1 MGHFNRTIFIHHN
14 YDLTKNGLYALL
26 HEVGHSLQPPTSVG
40 SNSYKN
46 FVIKRG
52 INTISSVYKLLLIYT
67 KNLNYTSFNC
77 EKASSYYIE
86 FIGQISD
93 DNHSFLEL
101 NSKLLQS
108 NPCQASLYKCIYV
121 LWNQLH
127 YSTKELTKLVS
138 NEDLKFEN
146 GGKCNFVTSSY
157 FLSTARPRD
166 TRILVPEKN
175 RATQNRAS

>member
-1 MGHFNRTIFIHHN
+1 MTNIEKDSNEIYFSNLETNIISIISKYVAIITQYLKQCN
-14 YDLTKNGLYALL
+14 DSIIIQN
-26 HEVGHSLQPPTSVG
+26 
-40 SNSYKN
+40 NSYKN

-101 NSKLLQS
+101 N
-108 NPCQASLYKCIYV
+108 
-121 LWNQLH
+121 
-127 YSTKELTKLVS
+127 
-138 NEDLKFEN
+138 
-146 GGKCNFVTSSY
+146 
-157 FLSTARPRD
+157 
-166 TRILVPEKN
+166 
-175 RATQNRAS
+175 